1 MRGHILIKFPGVL
14 LCNVRLEAG
23 IKLSGIDGAQPLCV
37 LQCVVATDE
46 DALYV
51 LGHRERHKV
60 AKSRLCLICSLGSG
74 NLREGLL
81 VGDLYGGLS
90 LARKRDYFSKTLHSS
105 CTMPSR
111 YQASSA

>member
-1 MRGHILIKFPGVL
+1 MRGHILIKLSGVL
-14 LCNVRLEAG
+14 LRNVRLEAG
-23 IKLSGIDGAQPLCV
+23 IKLSGINGAQPLCI

-60 AKSRLCLICSLGSG
+60 AESRLCLICSLGSG

-81 VGDLYGGLS
+81 VRNLHDGVS
-90 LARKRDYFSKTLHSS
+90 LARKQDYFSKTLHSS